1 MAHFNLISP
10 PLGLTT
16 QLLLTANESCLSH
29 SPPKC
34 KENCIPLQ
42 LSTLTST
49 RRTLLSGHRVRC
61 PIRRGRMASKVKVT
75 VSPEKRLVR
84 NSEKVSREGRMA
96 SSRPVKEGLQL
107 PLRGRLEQ
115 QLKEGYRQMATED
128 RATSELYLASAWET
142 LK

>member
-1 MAHFNLISP
+1 M
-10 PLGLTT
+10 G
-16 QLLLTANESCLSH
+16 
-29 SPPKC
+29 
-34 KENCIPLQ
+34 
-42 LSTLTST
+42 
-49 RRTLLSGHRVRC
+49 
-61 PIRRGRMASKVKVT
+61 SKVTIT
-75 VSPEKRLVR
+75 VSPEKRLVE
-84 NSEKVSREGRMA
+84 NSKKVSREGRMA